1 MEIGYSVL
9 DIDYLVLGNDLP
21 NPPARRE
28 NLRIKGRDKN

>member
-9 DIDYLVLGNDLP
+9 DIDYLVLVNDLP

-28 NLRIKGRDKN
+28 NLRIRDITKN